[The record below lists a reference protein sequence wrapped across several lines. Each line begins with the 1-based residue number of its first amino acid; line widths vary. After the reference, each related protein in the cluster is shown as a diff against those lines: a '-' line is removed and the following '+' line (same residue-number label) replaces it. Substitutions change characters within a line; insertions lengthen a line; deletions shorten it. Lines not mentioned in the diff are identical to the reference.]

1 MSGSDRDFVPLLH
14 LTVGPVHKYGQWL
27 PSKGGEGKRGLSPHH
42 LSVSHLRGY
51 YMLLQ
56 MWETSFMKKI
66 PSKTRSVSVF
76 REESMS
82 LIPVTLDTDTFGAK
96 AQKWC

>member
-1 MSGSDRDFVPLLH
+1 MSGFDRDFVPLLH
-14 LTVGPVHKYGQWL
+14 ITAGPVHKYGRWL
-27 PSKGGEGKRGLSPHH
+27 PSKGGEGKCGLWPHY

-56 MWETSFMKKI
+56 VWETSFMKKI

-82 LIPVTLDTDTFGAK
+82 LIPVTLDTDTFGVK